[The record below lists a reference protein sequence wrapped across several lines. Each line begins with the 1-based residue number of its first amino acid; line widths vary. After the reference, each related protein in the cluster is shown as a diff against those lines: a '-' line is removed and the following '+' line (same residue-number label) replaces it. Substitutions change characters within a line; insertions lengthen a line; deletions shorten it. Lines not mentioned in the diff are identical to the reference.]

1 MRGDGIPVGVIR
13 APETLRGEAA
23 MRRSVF
29 GGLCAALLLAAGWI
43 GSSVAGDAPKQLVM
57 AVTPSN
63 IPTELF
69 KAGEVFAA
77 ELAKKVGIPIKVY
90 MPTDYLGVVEALRN
104 RTADMAFVHPAGYVF
119 ANREA
124 KAQIVAVDVWHGK
137 TSYTSR
143 FYVRK
148 DSGLKRLEDLR
159 GKTIAFVDPGSTSGY
174 VYPMV
179 MLIKKGLVKDRDPKT
194 FFKDAMF
201 AGTHEAALLALLNGS
216 VDAVA
221 SFDLAPQQYLKDKE
235 KVERI
240 VHVAE
245 TDPIPEAGM
254 CVREGLDPALVA
266 KLTESLMAFN
276 APEYRP
282 ILKDFYGIDGFA
294 PAKDSDYDPVREAI
308 DLLGWRPR
316 R

>member
-1 MRGDGIPVGVIR
+1 MED
-13 APETLRGEAA
+13 A
-23 MRRSVF
+23 MRRLARIGV
-29 GGLCAALLLAAGWI
+29 LAALLLASWVC
-43 GSSVAGDAPKQLVM
+43 VAPAAETPKQLVM

-69 KAGEVFAA
+69 KGSEVFAS
-77 ELAKKVGIPIKVY
+77 ELAKKIGIPIKVY

-104 RTADMAFVHPAGYVF
+104 RTADLAFVHPAGYVF

-148 DSGLKRLEDLR
+148 DSGLKTLEELR

-179 MLIKKGLVKDRDPKT
+179 TLIKKGLVTNRDPKT
-194 FFKDAMF
+194 FFRDAMF

-216 VDAVA
+216 VDSVA

-235 KVERI
+235 RI
-240 VHVAE
+240 DKIIHIAE

-254 CVREGLDPALVA
+254 AVREGLDPGLVQRVVDALM
-266 KLTESLMAFN
+266 TFN
-276 APEYRP
+276 APEYKP

-294 PAKDSDYDPVREAI
+294 PARDSDYNPVREAI
-308 DLLGWRPR
+308 DLLGWRPKK
-316 R
+316 

>member
-1 MRGDGIPVGVIR
+1 
-13 APETLRGEAA
+13 
-23 MRRSVF
+23 MRRAILLGLAVALILLGAT
-29 GGLCAALLLAAGWI
+29 GGDLWAAEW
-43 GSSVAGDAPKQLVM
+43 PKQLVM

-69 KAGEVFAA
+69 KASEVFAA
-77 ELAKKVGIPIKVY
+77 ELGKKVGVSIKVY

-119 ANREA
+119 SNREA

-143 FYVRK
+143 IFVRK
-148 DSGLKRLEDLR
+148 DSGIKTLEELR

-174 VYPMV
+174 VYPM
-179 MLIKKGLVKDRDPKT
+179 MHLMKKGLVKGRDPKT
-194 FFKDAMF
+194 FFKEAMF

-221 SFDLAPQQYLKDKE
+221 SFDLAPDQYLKE
-235 KVERI
+235 KARI
-240 VHVAE
+240 EKLTYVAE

-254 CVREGLDPALVA
+254 CVREGLDPALVRKITDA
-266 KLTESLMAFN
+266 LMAFN

-282 ILKDFYGIDGFA
+282 VLKDFYGIDGFA

-308 DLLGWRPR
+308 DLLGWRPKP
-316 R
+316 

>member
-1 MRGDGIPVGVIR
+1 MRQRVRIGLVVGLLAVLGLVAGVIVWR
-13 APETLRGEAA
+13 KMQER
-23 MRRSVF
+23 
-29 GGLCAALLLAAGWI
+29 
-43 GSSVAGDAPKQLVM
+43 PKQLVM

-69 KAGEVFAA
+69 KASQVFAA
-77 ELAKKVGIPIKVY
+77 ELGKKLGVPIKVY

-104 RTADMAFVHPAGYVF
+104 KTADMAFVHPAGYVF
-119 ANREA
+119 SNREA

-143 FYVRK
+143 IFVRK
-148 DSGLKRLEDLR
+148 DSNFKRLEDLR
-159 GKTIAFVDPGSTSGY
+159 GKNIAFVDPGSTSGY

-179 MLIKKGLVKDRDPKT
+179 MLMKKGLVKNRDPKT
-194 FFKDAMF
+194 FFKEAMF

-221 SFDLAPQQYLKDKE
+221 SFDLAPQQYLADKE
-235 KVERI
+235 RI
-240 VHVAE
+240 EKLTYIAE
-245 TDPIPEAGM
+245 TDSIPEAGM
-254 CVREGLDPALVA
+254 CVREGLDPALVK
-266 KLTESLMAFN
+266 KLHDALMAFN

-294 PAKDSDYDPVREAI
+294 PAKDSDYNPVREAI

-316 R
+316 

>member
-1 MRGDGIPVGVIR
+1 MRMR
-13 APETLRGEAA
+13 ARGG
-23 MRRSVF
+23 F
-29 GGLCAALLLAAGWI
+29 LGGLLLGSLLVAAAWPAQAAEW
-43 GSSVAGDAPKQLVM
+43 PKQLVM
-57 AVTPSN
+57 AITPSN

-69 KAGEVFAA
+69 KGGEAFAV
-77 ELAKKVGIPIKVY
+77 ELGKKIGIPIKVY

-119 ANREA
+119 ASREA
-124 KAQIVAVDVWHGK
+124 KARIVVVDIWHGK

-148 DSGLKRLEDLR
+148 NSGLKSLEELR
-159 GKTIAFVDPGSTSGY
+159 SKTIAFVDPGSTSGY

-179 MLIKKGLVKDRDPKT
+179 TLIKKGLVTNRDPKS
-194 FFKDAMF
+194 FFKEAMF

-216 VDAVA
+216 VDSVA

-235 KVERI
+235 RVER
-240 VHVAE
+240 VTHVAE

-254 CVREGLDPALVA
+254 CVRDGLDPALA
-266 KLTESLMAFN
+266 QKLVEALMAFN

-282 ILKDFYGIDGFA
+282 ILKNFYGIDGFA
-294 PAKDSDYDPVREAI
+294 PARDSDYDPVRQAI
-308 DLLGWRPR
+308 DLLGWRPNK
-316 R
+316 

>member
-1 MRGDGIPVGVIR
+1 MMQHPVRVGI
-13 APETLRGEAA
+13 LL
-23 MRRSVF
+23 
-29 GGLCAALLLAAGWI
+29 GLVAALGLAA
-43 GSSVAGDAPKQLVM
+43 SAGAAESPKQLVM

-69 KAGEVFAA
+69 KASETFAA
-77 ELAKKVGIPIKVY
+77 ELGKKLGLTIKVY

-104 RTADMAFVHPAGYVF
+104 KTADLAFVHPAGYVF
-119 ANREA
+119 ASREA

-143 FYVRK
+143 IFVRK
-148 DSGLKRLEDLR
+148 ESGFKALEDLR

-194 FFKDAMF
+194 FFKEAMF

-221 SFDLAPQQYLKDKE
+221 SFDLAPEQYLKDKARVE
-235 KVERI
+235 KLTYI
-240 VHVAE
+240 AE
-245 TDPIPEAGM
+245 TTPIPEAGM
-254 CVREGLDPALVA
+254 AVRDGMDPALVKRVFDA
-266 KLTESLMAFN
+266 LMAFN

-294 PAKDSDYDPVREAI
+294 RARDSDYDPVREAI
-308 DLLGWRPR
+308 DLLGWRPNR
-316 R
+316 

>member
-1 MRGDGIPVGVIR
+1 MKGLMGWRTGQSIVVSLVIALAVVVGS
-13 APETLRGEAA
+13 ASGAGAA
-23 MRRSVF
+23 E
-29 GGLCAALLLAAGWI
+29 G
-43 GSSVAGDAPKQLVM
+43 PKQLVM

-69 KAGEVFAA
+69 KASEAFGA
-77 ELAKKVGIPIKVY
+77 ELGKKLGLSIKIY
-90 MPTDYLGVVEALRN
+90 MPTDYVGVVEALRN
-104 RTADMAFVHPAGYVF
+104 KTADIAFVHPAGYVL

-143 FYVRK
+143 IFVRK
-148 DSGLKRLEDLR
+148 DSGFKSVEELR
-159 GKTIAFVDPGSTSGY
+159 GKTIAFADPASTSGY

-179 MLIKKGLVKDRDPKT
+179 LLMKKGLVKNRDPKT
-194 FFKDAMF
+194 FFKEAMF

-221 SFDLAPQQYLKDKE
+221 SFDLAPEQYLKDKQRVD
-235 KVERI
+235 KLTYI
-240 VHVAE
+240 AE
-245 TDPIPEAGM
+245 SDPIPEAGM
-254 CVREGLDPALVA
+254 VVREGLDPALVK
-266 KLTESLMAFN
+266 KLQDALMAFN

-294 PAKDSDYDPVREAI
+294 PAKDSDYNSVRDAI
-308 DLLGWRPR
+308 DLLGWRPK
-316 R
+316 

>member
-1 MRGDGIPVGVIR
+1 MRY
-13 APETLRGEAA
+13 
-23 MRRSVF
+23 SVLCGLVMVLAVT
-29 GGLCAALLLAAGWI
+29 GGHVATAGADEW
-43 GSSVAGDAPKQLVM
+43 PKQLVM

-69 KAGEVFAA
+69 KASEAFAA
-77 ELAKKVGIPIKVY
+77 ELGKKLGVPIKVY

-104 RTADMAFVHPAGYVF
+104 RTADLAFVHPAGYVF
-119 ANREA
+119 ASREA

-143 FYVRK
+143 IYVRK
-148 DSGLKRLEDLR
+148 ESGLNNLEALR

-179 MLIKKGLVKDRDPKT
+179 MLIKKGLVKGRDPKT
-194 FFKDAMF
+194 FFKEAVF

-235 KVERI
+235 RVEKVTYI
-240 VHVAE
+240 AE
-245 TDPIPEAGM
+245 TDPIPEAGVI
-254 CVREGLDPALVA
+254 VREGLDPAVVT
-266 KLTESLMAFN
+266 KLFDALMAFN
-276 APEYRP
+276 APEYKP
-282 ILKDFYGIDGFA
+282 ILNDFYGIDGFA
-294 PAKDSDYDPVREAI
+294 PARDSDYNPVREAI
-308 DLLGWRPR
+308 DMLGWRPKR
-316 R
+316 

>member
-1 MRGDGIPVGVIR
+1 MMRQRVRIGLVVGLLAVLGLVAGVIVWR
-13 APETLRGEAA
+13 KMQE
-23 MRRSVF
+23 RR
-29 GGLCAALLLAAGWI
+29 
-43 GSSVAGDAPKQLVM
+43 KQLVM

-69 KAGEVFAA
+69 KASEVFAA
-77 ELAKKVGIPIKVY
+77 ELGKRLGVPIKVY

-104 RTADMAFVHPAGYVF
+104 KTADMAFVHPAGYVF
-119 ANREA
+119 SNREA

-143 FYVRK
+143 IFVRK
-148 DSGLKRLEDLR
+148 DSNFKRLEDLR
-159 GKTIAFVDPGSTSGY
+159 GKNIAFVDPGSTSGY

-179 MLIKKGLVKDRDPKT
+179 MLMKKGLVKNRDPKT
-194 FFKDAMF
+194 FFKEAMF

-221 SFDLAPQQYLKDKE
+221 SFDLAPQQYLADKE
-235 KVERI
+235 RI
-240 VHVAE
+240 EKLTYIAE

-254 CVREGLDPALVA
+254 CVREGLDPALLK
-266 KLTESLMAFN
+266 KLHDALMAFN

-282 ILKDFYGIDGFA
+282 VLKDFYGIDGFA
-294 PAKDSDYDPVREAI
+294 PAKDSDYNPVREAI
-308 DLLGWRPR
+308 DLLGWRPK
-316 R
+316 

>member
-1 MRGDGIPVGVIR
+1 MVRHLLRIGVPLGVTVALGIVANGM
-13 APETLRGEAA
+13 AA
-23 MRRSVF
+23 E
-29 GGLCAALLLAAGWI
+29 
-43 GSSVAGDAPKQLVM
+43 APKQLVM

-69 KAGEVFAA
+69 KASEAFAL
-77 ELAKKVGIPIKVY
+77 ELGKKLGLTIKVY

-104 RTADMAFVHPAGYVF
+104 KTADLAFVHPAGYVF

-137 TSYTSR
+137 TNYTSR
-143 FYVRK
+143 VFVRR
-148 DSGLKRLEDLR
+148 DSGFTRLEDLR
-159 GKTIAFVDPGSTSGY
+159 GKSIAFVDPGSTSGY

-179 MLIKKGLVKDRDPKT
+179 MLIKRGLVRGRDPKT
-194 FFKDAMF
+194 FFKEAMF

-221 SFDLAPQQYLKDKE
+221 SFDLAPPQYLKDKDRVE
-235 KVERI
+235 KLTY
-240 VHVAE
+240 VAE

-254 CVREGLDPALVA
+254 CVREGLDPILVTKVQNA
-266 KLTESLMAFN
+266 LMAFN

-282 ILKDFYGIDGFA
+282 ILRDFYGIDGFA
-294 PAKDSDYDPVREAI
+294 PAKDSDYNPVREAI
-308 DLLGWRPR
+308 DLLGWRPK
-316 R
+316 

>member
-1 MRGDGIPVGVIR
+1 MGCRTGHSIVSSLVI
-13 APETLRGEAA
+13 TLVLTAGLTCGGEAA
-23 MRRSVF
+23 EGPR
-29 GGLCAALLLAAGWI
+29 
-43 GSSVAGDAPKQLVM
+43 QLVM

-69 KAGEVFAA
+69 KASEAFGA
-77 ELAKKVGIPIKVY
+77 ELGKKLGMSIKIY
-90 MPTDYLGVVEALRN
+90 MPTDYVGVVEALRN
-104 RTADMAFVHPAGYVF
+104 KTADIAFVHPAGYVF

-143 FYVRK
+143 IFVRK
-148 DSGLKRLEDLR
+148 DSGFKSVEDLR
-159 GKTIAFVDPGSTSGY
+159 GKTIAFADPASTSGY

-179 MLIKKGLVKDRDPKT
+179 LLMKKGLVKNRDPKT
-194 FFKDAMF
+194 FFKEAMF

-221 SFDLAPQQYLKDKE
+221 SFDLAPQQYLKE
-235 KVERI
+235 KARVDRLTFL
-240 VHVAE
+240 AE

-254 CVREGLDPALVA
+254 VVREGLDPALVK
-266 KLTESLMAFN
+266 KLQDALMAFN

-294 PAKDSDYDPVREAI
+294 PAKDSDYNSVRDAI
-308 DLLGWRPR
+308 DLLGWRPK
-316 R
+316 

>member
-1 MRGDGIPVGVIR
+1 MRN
-13 APETLRGEAA
+13 ATL
-23 MRRSVF
+23 
-29 GGLCAALLLAAGWI
+29 GGTLVTLLLLAGWVGPAAAGEL
-43 GSSVAGDAPKQLVM
+43 PKQLVM

-69 KAGEVFAA
+69 KGSEVFAA
-77 ELAKKVGIPIKVY
+77 ELAKKIGIPIKVY

-148 DSGLKRLEDLR
+148 DAGVTSLEGLR

-179 MLIKKGLVKDRDPKT
+179 MLIKKGLITNRDPKT

-221 SFDLAPQQYLKDKE
+221 SFDLAPQQYLKEKE
-235 KVERI
+235 KVEK
-240 VHVAE
+240 VTHVAE

-254 CVREGLDPALVA
+254 AVRDGLDPTLVR
-266 KLTESLMAFN
+266 KLVEALMAFN

-294 PAKDSDYDPVREAI
+294 PAKDSDYNPVREAI
-308 DLLGWRPR
+308 DLLGWRPKR
-316 R
+316 

>member
-1 MRGDGIPVGVIR
+1 MRWWVGIGIV
-13 APETLRGEAA
+13 AA
-23 MRRSVF
+23 MFASA
-29 GGLCAALLLAAGWI
+29 GAAGLA
-43 GSSVAGDAPKQLVM
+43 SAAELPKQLVM
-57 AVTPSN
+57 AITPSN

-69 KAGEVFAA
+69 KGGEVFAA
-77 ELAKKVGIPIKVY
+77 ELAKKVGIPVKVY

-148 DSGLKRLEDLR
+148 DSGITSLEGLR

-179 MLIKKGLVKDRDPKT
+179 MLIKKGLVTNRDPKT

-221 SFDLAPQQYLKDKE
+221 SFDLAPQQYLKEKE
-235 KVERI
+235 KVERLSY
-240 VHVAE
+240 VAE
-245 TDPIPEAGM
+245 TEPIPEAGM
-254 CVREGLDPALVA
+254 CVREGLDPSLVK
-266 KLTESLMAFN
+266 KLTEALMAFN

-282 ILKDFYGIDGFA
+282 VLKDFYGIDGFA
-294 PAKDSDYDPVREAI
+294 PAKDSDYNPVREAI
-308 DLLGWRPR
+308 DMLGWRPKR
-316 R
+316 

>member
-1 MRGDGIPVGVIR
+1 MRWWVGIGIV
-13 APETLRGEAA
+13 AA
-23 MRRSVF
+23 M
-29 GGLCAALLLAAGWI
+29 CASAGAAGPA
-43 GSSVAGDAPKQLVM
+43 SAAELPKQLVM
-57 AVTPSN
+57 AITPSN

-69 KAGEVFAA
+69 KGGEVFAA
-77 ELAKKVGIPIKVY
+77 ELAKKVGIPVKVY

-148 DSGLKRLEDLR
+148 DSGITSLEGLR

-179 MLIKKGLVKDRDPKT
+179 MLIKKGLVTNRDPKT

-221 SFDLAPQQYLKDKE
+221 SFDLAPQQYLKETE
-235 KVERI
+235 KVERLS
-240 VHVAE
+240 HVAE
-245 TDPIPEAGM
+245 TEPIPEAGM
-254 CVREGLDPALVA
+254 CVRDGLDPSLVK

-282 ILKDFYGIDGFA
+282 VLKDFYGIDGFA
-294 PAKDSDYDPVREAI
+294 PAKDSDYNPVREAI
-308 DLLGWRPR
+308 DMLGWRPKR
-316 R
+316 

>member
-1 MRGDGIPVGVIR
+1 MRWWVGIGIV
-13 APETLRGEAA
+13 AA
-23 MRRSVF
+23 MFASA
-29 GGLCAALLLAAGWI
+29 GAAGPA
-43 GSSVAGDAPKQLVM
+43 SAAELPKQLVM
-57 AVTPSN
+57 AITPSN

-69 KAGEVFAA
+69 KGGEVFAA
-77 ELAKKVGIPIKVY
+77 ELAKKVGIPVKVY

-137 TSYTSR
+137 TSDTSR

-148 DSGLKRLEDLR
+148 DSGITSLEGLR

-179 MLIKKGLVKDRDPKT
+179 MLIKKGLVTNRDPKS

-221 SFDLAPQQYLKDKE
+221 SFDLAPQQYLKEQE
-235 KVERI
+235 KVERLAY
-240 VHVAE
+240 VAE
-245 TDPIPEAGM
+245 TEPIPEAGM
-254 CVREGLDPALVA
+254 CVRDGLDPSLVK
-266 KLTESLMAFN
+266 KLTESLMTFN

-282 ILKDFYGIDGFA
+282 VLKDFYGIDGFA
-294 PAKDSDYDPVREAI
+294 PAKDSDYNPVREAI
-308 DLLGWRPR
+308 DMLGWRPKR
-316 R
+316 

>member
-1 MRGDGIPVGVIR
+1 
-13 APETLRGEAA
+13 
-23 MRRSVF
+23 MRRIVF
-29 GGLCAALLLAAGWI
+29 VGTCAALLLAAGWA
-43 GSSVAGDAPKQLVM
+43 GSAPAADPPKQLVM

-69 KAGEVFAA
+69 KASEAFAA
-77 ELAKKVGIPIKVY
+77 ELGKKVGIPIKVY

-104 RTADMAFVHPAGYVF
+104 KTADMAFVHPAGYVF
-119 ANREA
+119 ASREA

-148 DSGLKRLEDLR
+148 DSGLKSLEELR

-179 MLIKKGLVKDRDPKT
+179 TLIKKGLVTNRDPKS

-221 SFDLAPQQYLKDKE
+221 SFDLAPQQYLKEKE
-235 KVERI
+235 RVERI
-240 VHVAE
+240 THVAE

-254 CVREGLDPALVA
+254 CVREGLDPGLVK

-276 APEYRP
+276 APQYRP

-294 PAKDSDYDPVREAI
+294 PARDSDYNPVREAI
-308 DLLGWRPR
+308 DLLGWRPKK
-316 R
+316 

>member
-1 MRGDGIPVGVIR
+1 MRWWVGIGI
-13 APETLRGEAA
+13 AA
-23 MRRSVF
+23 AIFAS
-29 GGLCAALLLAAGWI
+29 AG
-43 GSSVAGDAPKQLVM
+43 VAGLASAAELPKQLVM
-57 AVTPSN
+57 AITPSN

-69 KAGEVFAA
+69 KGGEVFAA
-77 ELAKKVGIPIKVY
+77 ELAKTVGIPIKVY

-148 DSGLKRLEDLR
+148 DSGITSLEGLR

-179 MLIKKGLVKDRDPKT
+179 MLIKKGLVTNRDPKT

-221 SFDLAPQQYLKDKE
+221 SFDLAPQQYLKEKE
-235 KVERI
+235 KVERLSY
-240 VHVAE
+240 VAE
-245 TDPIPEAGM
+245 TEPIPEAGM
-254 CVREGLDPALVA
+254 CVRDGLDPSLVK

-282 ILKDFYGIDGFA
+282 VLKNFYGIDGFA
-294 PAKDSDYDPVREAI
+294 PAKDSDYNPVREAI
-308 DLLGWRPR
+308 DMLGWRPKR
-316 R
+316 

>member
-1 MRGDGIPVGVIR
+1 VLAGLVC
-13 APETLRGEAA
+13 AL
-23 MRRSVF
+23 VF
-29 GGLCAALLLAAGWI
+29 GLDGVDGGHAAAAEL
-43 GSSVAGDAPKQLVM
+43 PKQLVL

-69 KAGEVFAA
+69 KAA
-77 ELAKKVGIPIKVY
+77 EKFGTELGKKVGIPIKVY

-148 DSGLKRLEDLR
+148 DSGLTTLEQLR

-179 MLIKKGLVKDRDPKT
+179 TLIKKGLIKDRDPKT
-194 FFKDAMF
+194 FFKEAMY

-221 SFDLAPQQYLKDKE
+221 SFDLAPQQYLKEKE
-235 KVERI
+235 KVDRI
-240 VHVAE
+240 IHVAE
-245 TDPIPEAGM
+245 TEPIPEAGM
-254 CVREGLDPALVA
+254 CVRDGMDPALVK
-266 KLTESLMAFN
+266 KLTEALMAFN
-276 APEYRP
+276 APEFRP

-294 PAKDSDYDPVREAI
+294 PAKDSDYNPVREAI
-308 DLLGWRPR
+308 DLLGWRPKR
-316 R
+316 

>member
-1 MRGDGIPVGVIR
+1 MGRI
-13 APETLRGEAA
+13 
-23 MRRSVF
+23 VF
-29 GGLCAALLLAAGWI
+29 IGTCAALLLAAGWA
-43 GSSVAGDAPKQLVM
+43 GSAPAAEPPKQLVM

-69 KAGEVFAA
+69 KAGEAFAA
-77 ELAKKVGIPIKVY
+77 ELAKKIGIPIKVY

-137 TSYTSR
+137 TSYTAR

-148 DSGLKRLEDLR
+148 DSGITSLEGLR

-179 MLIKKGLVKDRDPKT
+179 MLMKKGLVTNRDPKT

-221 SFDLAPQQYLKDKE
+221 SFDLAPQQYLKEKE
-235 KVERI
+235 KVDRI
-240 VHVAE
+240 AYVAE

-254 CVREGLDPALVA
+254 CVREGLDPALVK

-276 APEYRP
+276 AAEYRP

-294 PAKDSDYDPVREAI
+294 PARDSDYNPVREAI
-308 DLLGWRPR
+308 DLLGWRPKR
-316 R
+316 

>member
-1 MRGDGIPVGVIR
+1 MRWWVGIGIV
-13 APETLRGEAA
+13 AA
-23 MRRSVF
+23 MFASA
-29 GGLCAALLLAAGWI
+29 GAAGPA
-43 GSSVAGDAPKQLVM
+43 SAAELPKQLVM
-57 AVTPSN
+57 AITPSN

-69 KAGEVFAA
+69 KGGEVFAA
-77 ELAKKVGIPIKVY
+77 ELAKKVGIPVKVY

-148 DSGLKRLEDLR
+148 DSGITSLEGLR

-179 MLIKKGLVKDRDPKT
+179 MLIKKGLVTNRDPKT

-221 SFDLAPQQYLKDKE
+221 SFDLAPQQYLKETE
-235 KVERI
+235 KVERLS
-240 VHVAE
+240 HVAE
-245 TDPIPEAGM
+245 TEPIPEAGM
-254 CVREGLDPALVA
+254 CVRDGLDPSLVK

-282 ILKDFYGIDGFA
+282 VLKDFYGIDGFA
-294 PAKDSDYDPVREAI
+294 PAKDSDYNPVREAI
-308 DLLGWRPR
+308 DMLGWRPKR
-316 R
+316 

>member
-1 MRGDGIPVGVIR
+1 MRASGGALAGRLARIVASLGVVL
-13 APETLRGEAA
+13 A
-23 MRRSVF
+23 S
-29 GGLCAALLLAAGWI
+29 AAGW
-43 GSSVAGDAPKQLVM
+43 GVAGAAAGQPAQLVM

-69 KAGEVFAA
+69 KASEQFAV
-77 ELAKKVGIPIKVY
+77 ELGKKVGIPIKVY

-104 RTADMAFVHPAGYVF
+104 KSADMAFVHPAGYVF
-119 ANREA
+119 SNREA

-148 DSGLKRLEDLR
+148 DSGLKTLEQLK

-179 MLIKKGLVKDRDPKT
+179 TLIKRGLVTNRDPKS
-194 FFKDAMF
+194 FFREAMF

-221 SFDLAPQQYLKDKE
+221 SFDLAPQQYLKE
-235 KVERI
+235 KGRVDQI
-240 VHVAE
+240 AYVAE
-245 TDPIPEAGM
+245 TEPIPEAGM
-254 CVREGLDPALVA
+254 CVRDGMDAALV
-266 KLTESLMAFN
+266 KKVTESLMAFN
-276 APEYRP
+276 APEYRQ
-282 ILKDFYGIDGFA
+282 ILRDFYGIDGFA
-294 PAKDSDYDPVREAI
+294 PAKDSDYNPVREAI
-308 DLLGWRPR
+308 DLLGWRPKK
-316 R
+316 

>member
-1 MRGDGIPVGVIR
+1 MRHPGISGFV
-13 APETLRGEAA
+13 A
-23 MRRSVF
+23 MLVVV
-29 GGLCAALLLAAGWI
+29 GGLAGGAGAADW
-43 GSSVAGDAPKQLVM
+43 PKQLVM

-77 ELAKKVGIPIKVY
+77 ELGKKIGVPIKVY

-104 RTADMAFVHPAGYVF
+104 RTADLAFVHPAGYVF
-119 ANREA
+119 ASREA

-143 FYVRK
+143 IFVRK
-148 DSGLKRLEDLR
+148 DSGIKSLEELR

-179 MLIKKGLVKDRDPKT
+179 MLIKKGLVRDRDPKT
-194 FFKDAMF
+194 FFKEAMF

-235 KVERI
+235 RIERLTHI
-240 VHVAE
+240 AE
-245 TDPIPEAGM
+245 TEPIPEAGM
-254 CVREGLDPALVA
+254 AVREGLDPALIK
-266 KLTESLMAFN
+266 KLFDALMAFN
-276 APEYRP
+276 APEYRS

-294 PAKDSDYDPVREAI
+294 PARDSDYNPVREAI
-308 DLLGWRPR
+308 DLLGWRPKR
-316 R
+316 

>member
-1 MRGDGIPVGVIR
+1 
-13 APETLRGEAA
+13 
-23 MRRSVF
+23 MRRLIF
-29 GGLCAALLLAAGWI
+29 IGTLAVMSCTAGWL
-43 GSSVAGDAPKQLVM
+43 GSAPAAELPKQLVM

-69 KAGEVFAA
+69 KASEVFAT
-77 ELAKKVGIPIKVY
+77 ELAKKIGVPIKVY

-119 ANREA
+119 ASREA

-148 DSGLKRLEDLR
+148 DSGIASLEGLR

-179 MLIKKGLVKDRDPKT
+179 MLIKKGLVTNRDPKT

-221 SFDLAPQQYLKDKE
+221 SFDLAPQQYLKEKE
-235 KVERI
+235 KVERLSY
-240 VHVAE
+240 VAE
-245 TDPIPEAGM
+245 TAPIPEAGM
-254 CVREGLDPALVA
+254 CVREGLDPSLVK
-266 KLTESLMAFN
+266 KLTEALMAFN

-282 ILKDFYGIDGFA
+282 VLKNFYGIDGFA
-294 PAKDSDYDPVREAI
+294 PAKDGDYNPVREAI
-308 DLLGWRPR
+308 DLLGWRPKR
-316 R
+316 

>member
-1 MRGDGIPVGVIR
+1 MGRMTIFGLVFGLVATMAISGTV
-13 APETLRGEAA
+13 EAA
-23 MRRSVF
+23 E
-29 GGLCAALLLAAGWI
+29 L
-43 GSSVAGDAPKQLVM
+43 PKQLVM

-69 KAGEVFAA
+69 KASETFAA

-104 RTADMAFVHPAGYVF
+104 KTADLAFVHPAGYVF
-119 ANREA
+119 ASREA

-148 DSGLKRLEDLR
+148 DSGIKTLEDLR

-179 MLIKKGLVKDRDPKT
+179 MLIKKGLVKARDPKT
-194 FFKDAMF
+194 FFKEAMF

-235 KVERI
+235 RVDKLAY
-240 VHVAE
+240 VAE
-245 TDPIPEAGM
+245 TEPIPEAGM
-254 CVREGLDPALVA
+254 AVREGLDPALVK
-266 KLTESLMAFN
+266 KLHDSLMAFN

-294 PAKDSDYDPVREAI
+294 PAKDSDYNPVREAI
-308 DLLGWRPR
+308 DLLGWRPKR
-316 R
+316 

>member
-1 MRGDGIPVGVIR
+1 MRTWMGIRV
-13 APETLRGEAA
+13 L
-23 MRRSVF
+23 
-29 GGLCAALLLAAGWI
+29 AALLLSVGGAGVATAAE
-43 GSSVAGDAPKQLVM
+43 SPKQLVM
-57 AVTPSN
+57 AITPSN

-69 KAGEVFAA
+69 KASEVFSA
-77 ELAKKVGIPIKVY
+77 ELAKKIGIPIKVY
-90 MPTDYLGVVEALRN
+90 MPTDYLGVVEAMRN

-119 ANREA
+119 ASREA

-148 DSGLKRLEDLR
+148 DSGISSLEGLR

-179 MLIKKGLVKDRDPKT
+179 MLIKKGLVTNRDPKS

-221 SFDLAPQQYLKDKE
+221 SFDLAPQQYLKEKE
-235 KVERI
+235 KVERLSY
-240 VHVAE
+240 VAE
-245 TDPIPEAGM
+245 TEPIPEAGM
-254 CVREGLDPALVA
+254 CVREGLDPALVK

-282 ILKDFYGIDGFA
+282 VLKDFYGIDGFA
-294 PAKDSDYDPVREAI
+294 PAKDSDYNPVREAI
-308 DLLGWRPR
+308 DLLGWRPSR
-316 R
+316 

>member
-1 MRGDGIPVGVIR
+1 
-13 APETLRGEAA
+13 
-23 MRRSVF
+23 MRRIIWCV
-29 GGLCAALLLAAGWI
+29 ALIATLVAVGWAGLAA
-43 GSSVAGDAPKQLVM
+43 AADMPKQLVM

-69 KAGEVFAA
+69 KAGEAFAA
-77 ELAKKVGIPIKVY
+77 ELGKKIGIPIKVY

-104 RTADMAFVHPAGYVF
+104 QTADMAFVHPAGYVF

-148 DSGLKRLEDLR
+148 DSGLKTLEALR

-179 MLIKKGLVKDRDPKT
+179 MLMKKGLVTNRDPKT

-216 VDAVA
+216 VDVVA
-221 SFDLAPQQYLKDKE
+221 SFDLAPQQYLKE
-235 KVERI
+235 RERVERI
-240 VHVAE
+240 THVAE

-254 CVREGLDPALVA
+254 CVREGLDPALVR
-266 KLTESLMAFN
+266 KIVESLMAFN

-282 ILKDFYGIDGFA
+282 LLKDFYGIDGFA
-294 PAKDSDYDPVREAI
+294 PANDSDYNPVREAI
-308 DLLGWRPR
+308 DLLLWRPKK
-316 R
+316 

>member
-1 MRGDGIPVGVIR
+1 MRKINWCGALIATLIAVGWVGP
-13 APETLRGEAA
+13 APAA
-23 MRRSVF
+23 DM
-29 GGLCAALLLAAGWI
+29 
-43 GSSVAGDAPKQLVM
+43 PKQLVM

-69 KAGEVFAA
+69 KAGEAFAA
-77 ELAKKVGIPIKVY
+77 ELGKKIGIPIKVY

-104 RTADMAFVHPAGYVF
+104 QTADMAFVHPAGYVF

-148 DSGLKRLEDLR
+148 DSGLRTLEALR

-179 MLIKKGLVKDRDPKT
+179 MLIKKGLVTNRDPKT

-216 VDAVA
+216 VDVVA
-221 SFDLAPQQYLKDKE
+221 SFDLAPPQYLK
-235 KVERI
+235 ERERVDRI
-240 VHVAE
+240 THVAE
-245 TDPIPEAGM
+245 TDSIPEAGM
-254 CVREGLDPALVA
+254 CVRAGLDPALVR
-266 KLTESLMAFN
+266 KIVESLMAFN

-308 DLLGWRPR
+308 DLLAWRPKR
-316 R
+316 